1 RNLMKRRWEKGP
13 AVSSGMLKGVT
24 DRLWKVSDVLGERIF
39 RTRMDLPD
47 CWNRYYE
54 RSVSTVGLGRNRHHT
69 LKYAY

>member
-1 RNLMKRRWEKGP
+1 
-13 AVSSGMLKGVT
+13 SSGMLKGVT
-24 DRLWKVSDVLGERIF
+24 DRLWSVRDVLGERIF